1 MPLPR
6 KPAMQG
12 RFMSL
17 FLSKCSRS
25 RMGFSYTPKPIW
37 AAFNRRGMYI
47 LAIGSS
53 PCSAQNRL
61 CLLCFH
67 EHYRSGPTKVQTLI
81 LHSHGKPLDISGLQ
95 QVFITLRKVIKDAG
109 RNADLL
115 VGTVAA
121 SCIIGSNEMEI
132 PR

>member
-1 MPLPR
+1 
-6 KPAMQG
+6 MQG

-25 RMGFSYTPKPIW
+25 RTGSHILRSPFGLHSTAVACTYRRSDRRPALLRTGCVFSVFTSTIALILQRCKHLSCI
-37 AAFNRRGMYI
+37 AAVNRSI
-47 LAIGSS
+47 SLV
-53 PCSAQNRL
+53 CSK
-61 CLLCFH
+61 CLL
-67 EHYRSGPTKVQTLI
+67 L
-81 LHSHGKPLDISGLQ
+81 
-95 QVFITLRKVIKDAG
+95 LRKMIKDAG

-121 SCIIGSNEMEI
+121 SRIIGSNEMEI